1 MDKKPRSRR
10 LQLLLNVG
18 TALFF
23 VVLGLLCLRGWQLG
37 LFKSMDTLQSYIR
50 AKGAWA
56 PLAFLVLQVLQI
68 LMAFI
73 PGGMLLT
80 GGVLIF
86 GPWEG
91 LAYNFIGTLLGSAL
105 NFFIARR
112 WGHRVAAHFMSRATM
127 DKYLG
132 WLNQGKRFDRLFA
145 LAILLP
151 FFPDDALCLI
161 AGLSRMTPRRFF
173 TLMLLKL
180 PSIAVYSL
188 VYALAGQVF

>member
-1 MDKKPRSRR
+1 MEKRPRSRR
-10 LQLLLNVG
+10 VQILLNVG
-18 TALFF
+18 TVLFF
-23 VVLGLLCLRGWQLG
+23 VLLGLMCLRGWQLG
-37 LFKSMDTLQSYIR
+37 LFKSIDTLQAYIQ
-50 AKGAWA
+50 AQGVWA
-56 PLAFLVLQVLQI
+56 PLTFVLLQVLQI

-91 LAYNFIGTLLGSAL
+91 LLYNFLGTILGSCL
-105 NFFIARR
+105 NFTIARR
-112 WGHRVAAHFMSRATM
+112 WGHRVAAHFMSDATM

-132 WLNQGKRFDRLFA
+132 WLNEGKKFDRLFA

-161 AGLSRMTPRRFF
+161 AGLSNMTWRRFL
-173 TLMLLKL
+173 TLLMLKL
-180 PSIAVYSL
+180 PSIAVYSI
-188 VYALAGQVF
+188 VYAAAGRLL

>member
-1 MDKKPRSRR
+1 MDQKPRSRR
-10 LQLLLNVG
+10 VQFLLNAG

-23 VVLGLLCLRGWQLG
+23 VLLALLCLRGWQLG
-37 LFKSMDTLQSYIR
+37 LFKSMDTLQAYIEAR
-50 AKGAWA
+50 GVWA
-56 PLAFLVLQVLQI
+56 PLAFLALQVLQI

-91 LAYNFIGTLLGSAL
+91 LLYNFIGTILGSAL
-105 NFFIARR
+105 NFQIARR
-112 WGHRVAAHFMSRATM
+112 WGRRVAAHFMSQATM

-132 WLNQGKRFDRLFA
+132 WLDQGKKFDRLFA

-161 AGLSRMTPRRFF
+161 AGLSRMTRKRFL
-173 TLMLLKL
+173 TLLLLKL
-180 PSIAVYSL
+180 PSIAVYSI
-188 VYALAGQVF
+188 VYALAGRLL

>member
-1 MDKKPRSRR
+1 MEKRPRSRR
-10 LQLLLNVG
+10 VQILLNIG
-18 TALFF
+18 TVLFF
-23 VVLGLLCLRGWQLG
+23 LLLGLLCLRGWQLG
-37 LFKSMDTLQSYIR
+37 LFKSVDTLQAYIE

-56 PLAFLVLQVLQI
+56 PLVFLLLQVLQI

-73 PGGMLLT
+73 PGGILLT

-86 GPWEG
+86 GPWLG
-91 LAYNFIGTLLGSAL
+91 LLYNFLGTLLGSWM
-105 NFFIARR
+105 NFSIARR
-112 WGHRVAAHFMSRATM
+112 WGQRVAAHFMSQTTM

-161 AGLSRMTPRRFF
+161 AGLSNMTHRRFVILL
-173 TLMLLKL
+173 TLKL
-180 PSIAVYSL
+180 PSIALYSII
-188 VYALAGQVF
+188 YAVAGRLL